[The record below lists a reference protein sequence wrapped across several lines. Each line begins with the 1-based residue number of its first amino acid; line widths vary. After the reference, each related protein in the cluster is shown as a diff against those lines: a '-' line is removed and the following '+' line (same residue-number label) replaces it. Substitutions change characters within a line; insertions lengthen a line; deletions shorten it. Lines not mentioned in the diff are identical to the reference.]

1 MEFWAAEVKAGES
14 FKVKIDE
21 NKALHLS
28 QACIGDVEKDIPVS
42 ICLYVK
48 VDEKKLALGT
58 LNSKKL
64 FQQSF
69 DLVFDKTFEIS
80 HNWKNG
86 SIFFLGYTADN
97 EKSDRASDVDDSDA
111 ESDEDIPV
119 IAANGGPPTEVKQEH
134 VKASADKNSAADKQ
148 KDKEKAKIVEP
159 RKAASSDTTDDS
171 SEDDETLSEDD
182 PKVSVKKDSAAGK
195 QKANI
200 VEPTKD
206 VSSDDTDDSS
216 DDDETSSEDD
226 TKVSAEKVSAAG
238 KQKAKIVD
246 PKNDAD
252 SGDDDAMS
260 EDYSEEADESDEDSD
275 SDEDE
280 ETPVQVKSSKK
291 RALTPAKK
299 ALPEKKAKLITPPK
313 TDGKKSS
320 VHVATPYPSKQTGKT
335 PANKL
340 NQQTPK
346 TDGSHTC
353 NSCKRTFKSEV
364 ALESHNKAKHT
375 GGK

>member
-1 MEFWAAEVKAGES
+1 MHSSSSPLISPTAEVKAGES

-97 EKSDRASDVDDSDA
+97 EKSDRYPFLPMDA

-119 IAANGGPPTEVKQEH
+119 IAAN
-134 VKASADKNSAADKQ
+134 
-148 KDKEKAKIVEP
+148 
-159 RKAASSDTTDDS
+159 
-171 SEDDETLSEDD
+171 DDETSSEDD

-226 TKVSAEKVSAAG
+226 TK
-238 KQKAKIVD
+238 
-246 PKNDAD
+246 
-252 SGDDDAMS
+252 
-260 EDYSEEADESDEDSD
+260 SDEDSD

>member
-119 IAANGGPPTEVKQEH
+119 IAAN
-134 VKASADKNSAADKQ
+134 DKQ

-171 SEDDETLSEDD
+171 SEDDETSSEDD